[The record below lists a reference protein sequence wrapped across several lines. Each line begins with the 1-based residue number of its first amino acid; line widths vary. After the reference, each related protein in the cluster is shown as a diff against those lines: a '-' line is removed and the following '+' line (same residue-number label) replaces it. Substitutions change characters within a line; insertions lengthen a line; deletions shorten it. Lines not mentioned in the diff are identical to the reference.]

1 MIRILNENDRDLVLN
16 YLYIESSYNIFIIG
30 DIEAFGFH
38 TVFQYVLGEID
49 ELDNLLSVFLKYRDN
64 GIYYSH
70 LNRFNPEFMNYIKL
84 EELNYFSAKS
94 ELMDLI
100 KPYLNLF
107 RERQMFFCKANRIK
121 KRIYLKDIEIKKMT
135 SLDECYR
142 LYNLLSS
149 VEEFGISKRN
159 KDEFAKTH
167 YKSLKMGTTFYIEEN
182 EKIVSTVTATAET
195 KKSAMIIAVA
205 TDSNYRGRGYVSTL
219 LTKLMEYYF
228 NIKKKEL
235 CLFYDNLEAGN
246 IYTKLGF
253 EHMGKWTTFE
263 RISH

>member
-38 TVFQYVLGEID
+38 TVFQYVLGEFD

-70 LNRFNPEFMNYIKL
+70 LNRFNPDFFDYIKL
-84 EELNYFSAKS
+84 EELNFFSAKS
-94 ELMDLI
+94 KLMDLI

-107 RERQMFFCKANRIK
+107 KERQMFFCKANKIK
-121 KRIYLKDIEIKKMT
+121 AKPYLKDIEIKRIT

-142 LYNLLSS
+142 LYDLLSS
-149 VEEFGISKRN
+149 IEEFGISRRN
-159 KDEFAKTH
+159 KEEFANAH
-167 YKSLKMGTTFYIEEN
+167 YKSLKMGNTFYIEEN
-182 EKIVSTVTATAET
+182 KKIVSTVTTTAET

-219 LTKLMEYYF
+219 LIKLMEYYF

-235 CLFYDNLEAGN
+235 CLFYDNLEAGK
-246 IYTKLGF
+246 IYLKLGF

-263 RISH
+263 RVNH